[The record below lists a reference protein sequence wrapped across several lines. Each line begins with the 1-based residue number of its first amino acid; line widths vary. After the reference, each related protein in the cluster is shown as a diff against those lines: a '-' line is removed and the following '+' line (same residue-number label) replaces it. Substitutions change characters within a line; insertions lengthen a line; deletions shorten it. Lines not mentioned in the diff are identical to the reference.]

1 MSHHILFNQVENGQQ
16 IIPLQNLWAIPHFI
30 TARGNNTQEVNLL
43 QSNEVAIVQIG
54 VFCLCLKCT
63 TIHSQV
69 FT

>member
-30 TARGNNTQEVNLL
+30 SMWQQYSRGNVL
-43 QSNEVAIVQIG
+43 QSKEVAIVQIG
-54 VFCLCLKCT
+54 MFYLCLKCT
-63 TIHSQV
+63 TIRSQV

>member
-16 IIPLQNLWAIPHFI
+16 IIPLQNLWAIPQFI
-30 TARGNNTQEVNLL
+30 SMWQQYSRGNLL
-43 QSNEVAIVQIG
+43 QSEEVTIVQIG
-54 VFCLCLKCT
+54 MFCLCLKCT